1 MSTHNTWLRKTSE
14 RPFAHKLRGVRYTY
28 KDGKCVAISSLS
40 GRDTEVERKL
50 VDDAKKKALI
60 H

>member
-1 MSTHNTWLRKTSE
+1 MSIHNTWLRKTSE

-28 KDGKCVAISSLS
+28 KNGKVESVSSLS

-50 VDDAKKKALI
+50 VDEAKKKSLML
-60 H
+60 

>member
-1 MSTHNTWLRKTSE
+1 MSKHNTWLRKTSE
-14 RPFAHKLRGVRYTY
+14 RPFTHKLRGVRYTY
-28 KDGKCVAISSLS
+28 NKGKLESISSLS